1 MLNVFRENL
10 KHFKCV
16 LLAVVASFIL
26 TIFAVWGGGIGRG
39 NQGQGAGTAPWAARV
54 GSQAISVQ
62 AFQREARNLEYTYR
76 QILGSQFEQQRPFL
90 RVGHL
95 AINRLVD
102 RELLAR
108 EASKAGLKVSDQE
121 VAEAIMKDPSF
132 QQNGV
137 FIGKERYEQ
146 IFRSNQVMLEEYEQ
160 QVKEEL
166 LLGKIRSAVEDSV
179 AIGESELRDEYS
191 RQNEKISIQYF
202 LLDNAR
208 LPAPSPT
215 DAAVEEYYR

>member
-10 KHFKCV
+10 KHLKWV

-26 TIFAVWGGGIGRG
+26 TIFAVWGGGIGSG
-39 NQGQGAGTAPWAARV
+39 TPSSDTAPWAARV
-54 GSQAISVQ
+54 GGQVIGVQ

-76 QILGSQFEQQRPFL
+76 QILGSQFEQQRSYL
-90 RVGHL
+90 RVGQM

-146 IFRSNQVMLEEYEQ
+146 IFRSNQVQLEEYEQ
-160 QVKEEL
+160 QVQQEL
-166 LLGKIRSAVEDSV
+166 LLGKIRSVVEDSV
-179 AIGESELRDEYS
+179 AIGDSELREQYS
-191 RQNEKISIQYF
+191 RQNEKISIQ
-202 LLDNAR
+202 
-208 LPAPSPT
+208 
-215 DAAVEEYYR
+215 